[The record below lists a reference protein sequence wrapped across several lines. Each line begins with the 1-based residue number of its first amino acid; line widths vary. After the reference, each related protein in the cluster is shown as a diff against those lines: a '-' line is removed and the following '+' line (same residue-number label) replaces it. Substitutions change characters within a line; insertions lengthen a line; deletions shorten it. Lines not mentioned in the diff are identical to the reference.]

1 MPGIEKEPSSSR
13 FIRVTDTPATSC
25 AGCGM
30 PLDSDETYCCKE
42 CVDFWLMTDPN
53 GLMGVDDD

>member
-1 MPGIEKEPSSSR
+1 MPGIQKESCSSR
-13 FIRVTDTPATSC
+13 FIKATDTPSTSC
-25 AGCGM
+25 AGCGT
-30 PLDSDETYCCKE
+30 PLAPDETYCCTE